1 MGRYTKDMGESLTSL
16 PNTQR
21 ERHIRAAPIFNP
33 PGIGIPVRVFRCPI
47 SFEEH
52 EMPTTLI
59 ITLKTDGR
67 IDSLELLDS
76 NNFTESLI
84 QKRFDQAKETAQ
96 GVSKTST
103 AHLSLMIDDDGQHH
117 HLEGSQP
124 MAVLPGLAINYSPN
138 LSDSHPGDSSELG
151 DEVTLDPKDE
161 RFKIDI
167 ARLKKLGYT
176 FESDRKVWTKSP
188 NGTAPDFTN
197 WYGNARK
204 IGLLDGD
211 PDFQEKHSEL
221 VAAGFLFNDESNL
234 WERPQL

>member
-1 MGRYTKDMGESLTSL
+1 MGRYTKDMGDSLTSL
-16 PNTQR
+16 PITQR

-84 QKRFDQAKETAQ
+84 QKRFDQAQETAQ

-103 AHLSLMIDDDGQHH
+103 AHLSLMIDDDGKHH

-124 MAVLPGLAINYSPN
+124 MAVLPALAINYSPN
-138 LSDSHPGDSSELG
+138 LSDSLPGDSSEKS
-151 DEVTLDPKDE
+151 DKVELDPKAE
-161 RFKIDI
+161 NFEAKK
-167 ARLKKLGYT
+167 AELKKLGYSYDP
-176 FESDRKVWTKSP
+176 ENKIWVRPVNGSDSGQLAW
-188 NGTAPDFTN
+188 F
-197 WYGNARK
+197 GNAKRIELSK
-204 IGLLDGD
+204 AD
-211 PDFQEKHSEL
+211 PDFEEKQAAL
-221 VAAGFLFNDESNL
+221 VAAGFLFNDDSNL